1 MANQFNTPLVNSNL
15 LAQDQNNNPHSDVI
29 IIDITGV

>member
-1 MANQFNTPLVNSNL
+1 MANQFNTPRYSTNQTATSNRY
-15 LAQDQNNNPHSDVI
+15 SDVI

>member
-1 MANQFNTPLVNSNL
+1 MNSQFNTPGFNTFSATANQSNRL
-15 LAQDQNNNPHSDVI
+15 HSDVI

>member
-1 MANQFNTPLVNSNL
+1 MATQFNTPSFNSNL
-15 LAQDQNNNPHSDVI
+15 TAQNQNNNRYSDVI